1 MINYFVFADAT
12 AIVGSTNV
20 FCGIMYFFLMLAFR
34 KPKAKE
40 SLLKREEVELESEMA
55 TLTRDEI

>member
-1 MINYFVFADAT
+1 
-12 AIVGSTNV
+12 V